1 MLALRQEADELQ
13 TKIDRLRGETLQNMS
28 DDECC
33 ELALELNAIIGKVHV
48 RMFAGK
54 SMPSSN

>member
-1 MLALRQEADELQ
+1 
-13 TKIDRLRGETLQNMS
+13 MS